1 VEMYIRTAFNKLRG
15 KNSFD
20 HVDYAKTPANGSQV
34 RPVNFDALISL
45 LRVIRQ
51 FGEPSVMTS
60 SAFVKPYGNERQNGF
75 RVSKHIGLLVFQDCS
90 MATAGAIGDAFRLA
104 NEFENAEGEPPP
116 YRLSVLS
123 DAGGLVSSSSGIS
136 IWTQMLERYT
146 LADFHA
152 FFVAC
157 HDAAEPIESNDRFLS
172 WISRQGSIA
181 SFGIQQGANLAVV
194 CRNPL
199 QSTVPIF
206 LFDDSNGAPR
216 TGATVTPT
224 DLALSQIERDWS
236 SDTARKIARVLQS
249 DYGEQSKPELDDT
262 SATTTTEKI
271 RESARWIRENYS
283 KAISVAKAAESAAMS
298 KRNFQRRFKCEFS
311 MTPLEYLLRTR
322 FEVVCT
328 MLRNTDL
335 PVDKIARRCGMGDGN
350 RLGRLFKER
359 YGMSP
364 TQFRAQ
370 QHVESEERWMT
381 PEENWI
387 TSSEMLKENP

>member
-1 VEMYIRTAFNKLRG
+1 MNTG
-15 KNSFD
+15 
-20 HVDYAKTPANGSQV
+20 QV
-34 RPVNFDALISL
+34 RLANLDALISL
-45 LRVIRQ
+45 LGVPLFLITRT
-51 FGEPSVMTS
+51 MTS
-60 SAFVKPYGNERQNGF
+60 SDFVMSFGNERQNGL
-75 RVSKHIGLLVFQDCS
+75 STMKHIGLLVFQDCS
-90 MATAGAIGDAFRLA
+90 MVTTGAIGDAFRLA
-104 NEFENAEGEPPP
+104 NELEKAEGEEPP
-116 YRLSVLS
+116 YRFSVLS
-123 DAGGLVSSSSGIS
+123 DGGGLVTSSSSIS
-136 IWTQMLERYT
+136 IWTQTLQRYS

-157 HDAAEPIESNDRFLS
+157 RDAVEAIESSDRFLS

-206 LFDDSNGAPR
+206 LFDDGDSAARAN
-216 TGATVTPT
+216 TSVTPT
-224 DLALSQIERDWS
+224 DLVLSQIERDLS
-236 SDTARKIARVLQS
+236 SDTARKIARLLQTS
-249 DYGEQSKPELDDT
+249 YNEQSKNELEDA
-262 SATTTTEKI
+262 SITTTTEKI

-364 TQFRAQ
+364 TQYRTQ
-370 QHVESEERWMT
+370 QHFESEERWLA
-381 PEENWI
+381 PEDGWHSV
-387 TSSEMLKENP
+387 TEMLKETP

>member
-1 VEMYIRTAFNKLRG
+1 MNTG
-15 KNSFD
+15 
-20 HVDYAKTPANGSQV
+20 QV
-34 RPVNFDALISL
+34 RRENFDALISL
-45 LRVIRQ
+45 PEWLVCLITKT
-51 FGEPSVMTS
+51 MTS
-60 SAFVKPYGNERQNGF
+60 TDFLTSFGKERQNGL
-75 RVSKHIGLLVFQDCS
+75 RAMKHIGLLVFQDCS
-90 MATAGAIGDAFRLA
+90 MVTTGAIGDAFRLA
-104 NEFENAEGEPPP
+104 NEFEKAEGEEPP
-116 YRLSVLS
+116 YRFSVLS
-123 DAGGLVSSSSGIS
+123 DGGGLVTSSSSIS
-136 IWTQMLERYT
+136 IWTQTLERYS

-157 HDAAEPIESNDRFLS
+157 RDAAEAMESNDRFLS

-206 LFDDSNGAPR
+206 LFDDGGSTTR
-216 TGATVTPT
+216 TTASTSVTPT
-224 DLALSQIERDWS
+224 DLALSQIERDLS
-236 SDTARKIARVLQS
+236 SDIARKIARLLHTG
-249 DYGEQSKPELDDT
+249 YNEHSKSELDDA
-262 SATTTTEKI
+262 SITTTTEKI
-271 RESARWIRENYS
+271 RESARWIKENYS

-298 KRNFQRRFKCEFS
+298 KRNFQRRFKFEFG

-370 QHVESEERWMT
+370 QHFESDERWLT
-381 PEENWI
+381 PEEGWHSA
-387 TSSEMLKENP
+387 TEMLKETP

>member
-1 VEMYIRTAFNKLRG
+1 MISTDFFTSFGKEHLNGLR
-15 KNSFD
+15 
-20 HVDYAKTPANGSQV
+20 AM
-34 RPVNFDALISL
+34 R
-45 LRVIRQ
+45 
-51 FGEPSVMTS
+51 
-60 SAFVKPYGNERQNGF
+60 
-75 RVSKHIGLLVFQDCS
+75 HIGLLVFQDCS
-90 MATAGAIGDAFRLA
+90 MVTTGAIGDAFRLA
-104 NEFENAEGEPPP
+104 NEFEKAEGEEPP
-116 YRLSVLS
+116 YRFSVLS
-123 DAGGLVSSSSGIS
+123 DGGGLVTSSSSIS
-136 IWTQMLERYT
+136 IWTQTLERYN

-157 HDAAEPIESNDRFLS
+157 RDAAEAMESNDRFLS

-206 LFDDSNGAPR
+206 LFDDGSDAMR
-216 TGATVTPT
+216 TTPSVTPT
-224 DLALSQIERDWS
+224 DLALSQIERDLS
-236 SDTARKIARVLQS
+236 SDTARKIARLLHPT
-249 DYGEQSKPELDDT
+249 YNEQSKNEHDD
-262 SATTTTEKI
+262 ANITTTTEKI
-271 RESARWIRENYS
+271 RESARWIKDNYS

-298 KRNFQRRFKCEFS
+298 KRNFQRRFKCEFG

-328 MLRNTDL
+328 MLKNTDL

-370 QHVESEERWMT
+370 QHFESEERWLT
-381 PEENWI
+381 PEDGWHSA
-387 TSSEMLKENP
+387 TEMLKETP

>member
-1 VEMYIRTAFNKLRG
+1 MNTG
-15 KNSFD
+15 
-20 HVDYAKTPANGSQV
+20 QV
-34 RPVNFDALISL
+34 RRENFDALISVPERL
-45 LRVIRQ
+45 ACLITKTMISTDFHMP
-51 FGEPSVMTS
+51 FG
-60 SAFVKPYGNERQNGF
+60 KERQNGLCAM
-75 RVSKHIGLLVFQDCS
+75 RHIGLLVFQDCS
-90 MATAGAIGDAFRLA
+90 MVTTGAIGDAFRLA
-104 NEFENAEGEPPP
+104 NELEKTDGEEPP
-116 YRLSVLS
+116 YRFSVLS
-123 DAGGLVSSSSGIS
+123 DAGGLVTSSSSIS
-136 IWTQMLERYT
+136 IWTQTLERYS

-157 HDAAEPIESNDRFLS
+157 RDAVESMESNDRFLS

-206 LFDDSNGAPR
+206 LFDDSHS
-216 TGATVTPT
+216 ATRPNTNVTPT
-224 DLALSQIERDWS
+224 DLALSQIERDLS
-236 SDTARKIARVLQS
+236 SDTARKIARLLNTN
-249 DYGEQSKPELDDT
+249 YNEQSKAEFDDA
-262 SATTTTEKI
+262 SITTTTEKI
-271 RESARWIRENYS
+271 RESARWIKENYS
-283 KAISVAKAAESAAMS
+283 NAISVAKAAESAAMS
-298 KRNFQRRFKCEFS
+298 KRNFQRRFKFEFG

-322 FEVVCT
+322 FEVVCS

-370 QHVESEERWMT
+370 QHFESEDRWST
-381 PEENWI
+381 SEEVWHSA
-387 TSSEMLKENP
+387 TETLKESP

>member
-1 VEMYIRTAFNKLRG
+1 M
-15 KNSFD
+15 
-20 HVDYAKTPANGSQV
+20 H
-34 RPVNFDALISL
+34 
-45 LRVIRQ
+45 
-51 FGEPSVMTS
+51 
-60 SAFVKPYGNERQNGF
+60 ERQNGL
-75 RVSKHIGLLVFQDCS
+75 SAMKHIGLLVFHECS
-90 MATAGAIGDAFRLA
+90 MVTTGAIGDAFRLA
-104 NEFENAEGEPPP
+104 NEFEKAEGEDPP
-116 YRLSVLS
+116 YRFSVLS
-123 DAGGLVSSSSGIS
+123 DGGGLVTSSSSIS
-136 IWTQMLERYT
+136 IWTQTLERYS

-157 HDAAEPIESNDRFLS
+157 RDAVEAMESNDRFLS

-206 LFDDSNGAPR
+206 LFDDSGSAAHTN
-216 TGATVTPT
+216 TSVTPT
-224 DLALSQIERDWS
+224 DLALSQIERDLS
-236 SDTARKIARVLQS
+236 SDTARRIARVLHTS
-249 DYGEQSKPELDDT
+249 YNEQSKNELDD
-262 SATTTTEKI
+262 ANITTTTEKI
-271 RESARWIRENYS
+271 RESARWIRENYN

-298 KRNFQRRFKCEFS
+298 KRNFQRRFKCEFG

-359 YGMSP
+359 YGVSP

-370 QHVESEERWMT
+370 QHVESDERWLSA
-381 PEENWI
+381 EEGWH
-387 TSSEMLKENP
+387 SAGEMLKETP

>member
-1 VEMYIRTAFNKLRG
+1 MVT
-15 KNSFD
+15 
-20 HVDYAKTPANGSQV
+20 T
-34 RPVNFDALISL
+34 
-45 LRVIRQ
+45 
-51 FGEPSVMTS
+51 
-60 SAFVKPYGNERQNGF
+60 
-75 RVSKHIGLLVFQDCS
+75 
-90 MATAGAIGDAFRLA
+90 GAIGDAFRLA
-104 NEFENAEGEPPP
+104 NEFRKADGEEPP
-116 YRLSVLS
+116 YRFSVLS
-123 DAGGLVSSSSGIS
+123 DGGGLVTSSSSIS
-136 IWTQMLERYT
+136 IWTQTLEKYS

-157 HDAAEPIESNDRFLS
+157 RDAAEALESNDRFLS

-206 LFDDSNGAPR
+206 LYDDGNSTAP
-216 TGATVTPT
+216 TSTNVTPT
-224 DLALSQIERDWS
+224 DLALSQIERDLS
-236 SDTARKIARVLQS
+236 SETARKIARLLHTS
-249 DYGEQSKPELDDT
+249 YSEQSKSELDD
-262 SATTTTEKI
+262 ACMTTTTEKI
-271 RESARWIRENYS
+271 RESARWIKENYS

-298 KRNFQRRFKCEFS
+298 KRNFQRRFKCEFG

-322 FEVVCT
+322 FEVVCS

-370 QHVESEERWMT
+370 QHFESEERWPT
-381 PEENWI
+381 PEDGLHSA
-387 TSSEMLKENP
+387 TEMLKETP